1 MARNFKDKVIQI
13 QKPAQSLEAFK
24 AKAAVPDTGDGL
36 LKPFAIGAG
45 AVVLVLLLFIGIRSW
60 RQGRIDKHETAMAE
74 LQLAVQ
80 GDGSAA
86 PTPADLEKRMKE
98 QLPRL
103 EALAKDAPSSR
114 RAEIEAMVA
123 SWKLQLEGKGGV
135 QATPSD
141 PWDRLRL
148 AQRQVALAQGQE
160 ALATLAP
167 LRKKADMSE
176 PWGHLFWVTL
186 LEADRVVGNREQAWK
201 DLADYKKLF
210 KEQADTAS
218 MERVIAG
225 I

>member
-24 AKAAVPDTGDGL
+24 AKAAVPETGDGL
-36 LKPFAIGAG
+36 LKPVAIGAG
-45 AVVLVLLLFIGIRSW
+45 AVVLVILLFVGIRSW

-74 LQLAVQ
+74 LQLAIQ
-80 GDGSAA
+80 GDGSAV
-86 PTPADLEKRMKE
+86 PTPADIEKRMRE

-103 EALAKDAPSSR
+103 EALVKGAPSAR
-114 RAEIEAMVA
+114 RGEIEAMVA
-123 SWKLQLEGKGGV
+123 SWKLQLEGKGGI
-135 QATPSD
+135 QAAPSD

-160 ALATLAP
+160 ALATLTP

-176 PWGHLFWVTL
+176 SWGHLFWVTL

-201 DLADYKKLF
+201 DLAEYKRIF